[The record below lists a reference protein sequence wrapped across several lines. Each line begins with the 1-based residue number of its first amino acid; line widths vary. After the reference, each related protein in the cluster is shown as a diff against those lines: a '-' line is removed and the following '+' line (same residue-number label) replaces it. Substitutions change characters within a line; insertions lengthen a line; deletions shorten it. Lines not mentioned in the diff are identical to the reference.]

1 MDWTA
6 ARAGIQPGQRRDRS
20 APVLRQVCF
29 ANHGRSVPGIFR
41 VLHVAAVRRDPA
53 TRTARIDSALASH
66 HGPQCAGYTGKSDDD
81 AARGAL
87 RFNLCLRALSLWATG
102 PGFCFIRE
110 SSLRLLSDDERLHGL
125 VRNRFHHLASHL
137 HRARRLRV
145 LHQPGRSAGF
155 QEWIVAGVSF
165 TKYDVAKSTQDPGA
179 AFRAGYVALIGRP
192 NAGKSTLLNRLV
204 GEKIAA
210 VSNKPQTTRFKI
222 LGIVNRP
229 EGQIVLVDTPGVH
242 KPGYELN
249 RRMMAAVHDALLAVD
264 LVCLIRDASVSTGQG
279 DRFTLDLVKQSDK
292 PALLLLNKPDKRA
305 DKSKLL
311 ALSEWYQQEHAWQAV
326 VPISALKG
334 DQIEALLD
342 EIIKPLPEGEP
353 LFSEDEFTDQPMRV
367 LAAEIVREKILEVTG
382 EEIPYVTAVV
392 TEKWEEVREDFT
404 RIYCAI
410 FVERAS
416 QKKIIIG
423 HGAQRLKQIGIGA
436 RRDIEMMLGHR
447 CHLELFV
454 KVEEEWRDKQHLLDQ
469 LGVGKANPS

>member
-1 MDWTA
+1 MVSI
-6 ARAGIQPGQRRDRS
+6 RAWRAS
-20 APVLRQVCF
+20 LC
-29 ANHGRSVPGIFR
+29 
-41 VLHVAAVRRDPA
+41 
-53 TRTARIDSALASH
+53 LA
-66 HGPQCAGYTGKSDDD
+66 GCLTIELD
-81 AARGAL
+81 AANCKPAM
-87 RFNLCLRALSLWATG
+87 TQK
-102 PGFCFIRE
+102 PTP
-110 SSLRLLSDDERLHGL
+110 D
-125 VRNRFHHLASHL
+125 
-137 HRARRLRV
+137 RR
-145 LHQPGRSAGF
+145 
-155 QEWIVAGVSF
+155 
-165 TKYDVAKSTQDPGA
+165 A

-222 LGIVNRP
+222 LGVVNRP

-279 DRFTLDLVKQSDK
+279 DRFTLDLVKQSEK
-292 PALLLLNKPDKRA
+292 PALLLLNKTDKLA

-311 ALSEWYQQEHAWQAV
+311 PLIEWYQQESDWQAV

-342 EIIKPLPEGEP
+342 EMIKHLPEGEP